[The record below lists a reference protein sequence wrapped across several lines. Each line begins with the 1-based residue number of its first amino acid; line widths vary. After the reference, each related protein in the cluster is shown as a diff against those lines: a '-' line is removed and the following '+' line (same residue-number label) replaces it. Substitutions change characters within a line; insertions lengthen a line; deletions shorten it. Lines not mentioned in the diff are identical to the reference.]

1 MRILSVVGTTVF
13 VGALAAYA
21 VGAYKSG
28 TVSLVPSLAAI
39 GVPVPGAEGF
49 VQPQPEAQTS
59 DTAQPKKAEMT
70 TGEGQGEI
78 RRLVIGLDLSKSN
91 PMVEDEEYA
100 AKVAQRISG
109 MIKELGFRSQVV
121 VRTFGSFGGD
131 SNTFRFDAVVSSRYR
146 PEQLAK
152 EINVLIANTPT
163 LVERG
168 TWQSQERTNILGFLE
183 NMAQVVNCGDM
194 KTTYVL
200 ASDGI
205 EESEYANLKRNAS
218 SLPAPTGQ
226 SFKGCSELLILGLG
240 QGTDSPT
247 ATKRLRDEWSTWANA
262 AGFETF
268 SGLNDW

>member
-1 MRILSVVGTTVF
+1 MRILSVLGTTVF

-21 VGAYKSG
+21 VGALKSG

-39 GVPVPGAEGF
+39 GVPVPGAEDY
-49 VQPQPEAQTS
+49 VQPQPEAQAS
-59 DTAQPKKAEMT
+59 ASQPQKAAVT
-70 TGEGQGEI
+70 TGEGQGEVM
-78 RRLVIGLDLSKSN
+78 RLVIGLDLSKSN

-100 AKVAQRISG
+100 GKVAQRISG
-109 MIKELGFRSQVV
+109 MIKDLGFRSQIV
-121 VRTFGSFGGD
+121 VRTFGTFGGD
-131 SNTFRFDAVVSSRYR
+131 ENTFRFDAVVSSRYR
-146 PEQLAK
+146 PEQLSK

-163 LVERG
+163 LVQRG

-183 NMAQVVNCGDM
+183 NMAQVVNCSDM
-194 KTTYVL
+194 KTIYVL

-218 SLPAPTGQ
+218 SLPAPAGQ

-240 QGTDSPT
+240 QGTDSPS